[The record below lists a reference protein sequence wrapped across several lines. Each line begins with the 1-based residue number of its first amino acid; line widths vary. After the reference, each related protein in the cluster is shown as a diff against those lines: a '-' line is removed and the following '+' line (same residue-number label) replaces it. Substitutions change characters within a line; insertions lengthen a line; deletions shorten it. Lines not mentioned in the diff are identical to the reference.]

1 VRQAVLARWP
11 RAWGELVRTARAGWQ
26 ESRRGGGGRIKRL
39 ATLPPPEQERFEAPR
54 ATCPWCGSRRLV
66 GRLDTID
73 LFQHKPG
80 SFHLDECA
88 ECGHIFQNPRLSLAG
103 LDYYYEQFYDG
114 VSEELTEVS
123 FSAMA
128 RIYQRRAD
136 VLARFTAPQA
146 CLDVGTGHAHFCL
159 VARRRWPGATFDG
172 LDLSASV
179 EEARRRG
186 WIDTAYRGAF
196 PDLAD
201 GLPRSYDVVTMHHY
215 LEHTRDPRRE
225 LQAAAKVLEPGG
237 FLVVEVPDPA
247 SPWSRR
253 LGRFWYSWFQPQHQH
268 FVTCENLVAGL
279 EGEGFDVVSVERGP
293 ANLGGDLFTA
303 VVLAMQRIA
312 PSSQAPW
319 LPAPT
324 LAQRAW
330 RLAVI
335 AVATPALAAA
345 AVPDLIMDVRLRRP
359 GTVSPGNALR
369 VVARRS

>member
-1 VRQAVLARWP
+1 
-11 RAWGELVRTARAGWQ
+11 VRTARAGWRSTRR
-26 ESRRGGGGRIKRL
+26 EGGARGGRL
-39 ATLPPPEQERFEAPR
+39 ATVPPPEDERFEAPR
-54 ATCPWCGSRRLV
+54 TTCPWCGAHRLV

-80 SFHLDECA
+80 AFHLDECA
-88 ECGHIFQNPRLSLAG
+88 DCGHIFQNPRLSLAG

-128 RIYQRRAD
+128 RIYHRRAD
-136 VLARFTAPQA
+136 VLARFTEPQA

-179 EEARRRG
+179 DEAARRG

-215 LEHTRDPRRE
+215 LEHTREPRRE

-237 FLVVEVPDPA
+237 YLVVEVPDPA

-253 LGRFWYSWFQPQHQH
+253 LGRYWYSWFQPQHQH

-303 VVLAMQRIA
+303 VVLAMQRVA

-359 GTVSPGNALR
+359 GTDSPGNALR